1 MGIRAGRF
9 MSFLAVFVGLSVFGA
24 GIALSQTLS
33 LDDQSA
39 MATGE
44 TVTFTLS
51 IDYPSGDNIQAF
63 TMEVNFD
70 QAVLVPNIVDPS
82 ITDPNDPL
90 YKEVA
95 HTRGSL
101 IEDWTTFRVTNP
113 EDGKVSIGGFTFSD
127 LVEPGADGTLVQFQ
141 FTVNSEVDTSLTLSV
156 TEPANFTVENGQF
169 TFELPPANNPP
180 MASNDMGTTVQ
191 GQSVMIDVL
200 ANDEDA
206 DGEQL
211 TVTDA
216 GPADYGTV
224 SVAANGATVT
234 YTPNMGFTGSDD
246 FTYTVSDG
254 TDTDMGTVTVTVTAP
269 PPPANNAPVAMD
281 DTAETDEGESVMI
294 SVLANDTDADGD
306 TLTVTMATDPSYGD
320 AVVADNGMSIT
331 YTPDADFDGEDQFMY
346 TVSDGEGG
354 TDTATVMVDV
364 MEADDGDGMEPGD
377 GMKPDDGDT
386 RRSGGGGGCTL
397 NPGAPFDPTLISVL
411 ALLMGVHFV
420 RRFVRRQS
428 VR

>member
-1 MGIRAGRF
+1 MKIRTGRF
-9 MSFLAVFVGLSVFGA
+9 MLFLAVFVGLSMFGA

-44 TVTFTLS
+44 MVTFTLS
-51 IDYPSGDNIQAF
+51 IDYPASQSGEIQAV
-63 TMEVNFD
+63 TINVSFD
-70 QAVLVPNIVDPS
+70 HTVLTYDS
-82 ITDPNDPL
+82 
-90 YKEVA
+90 

-101 IEDWTTFRVTNP
+101 VAGWPVFDVSNPQDGQLTAAGLTFTP
-113 EDGKVSIGGFTFSD
+113 GDG
-127 LVEPGADGTLVQFQ
+127 LEPGDSGAIVQLQ
-141 FTVNSEVDTSLTLSV
+141 FTVAAMDDATLTISAQDDLATFA
-156 TEPANFTVENGQF
+156 TEDGEF

-180 MASNDMGTTVQ
+180 MASDDMATTVQ
-191 GQSVMIDVL
+191 DQSVMIDVL

-211 TVTDA
+211 TVTAVTQGD
-216 GPADYGTV
+216 DGTV
-224 SVAANGATVT
+224 AISPNGATVT
-234 YTPNMGFTGSDD
+234 YTPNAGFTGSDD

-254 TDTDMGTVTVTVTAP
+254 TDTAMGMVTVTVTAP

-281 DTAETDEGESVMI
+281 DEADTDEGESVMI

-320 AVVADNGMSIT
+320 ADVADDGMSIT

-364 MEADDGDGMEPGD
+364 MEADDGDGDGMEPGD

-397 NPGAPFDPTLISVL
+397 NPGAPFDPTLISIL
-411 ALLMGVHFV
+411 ALLMGVHLV
-420 RRFVRRQS
+420 RRFARRQS